1 VKSADG
7 FLEVHIMKRW
17 LRNSIF
23 ILIGIL
29 LIAFGG
35 LMWKTRSEAH
45 GLLNAPMATR
55 NLPDETPADYNLPF
69 QDVTVTNPDG
79 QKLVG
84 WFIPSQNGAVIIMQ
98 HGYKSTRSELLNE
111 AEMMYRHGYGV
122 LLTSIRAHDYSEGE
136 LITFGMHEIDDM
148 EAWYQ
153 FLLLRSDIGAGK
165 VGIIGNSYG
174 GMLAIQFASQ
184 NENIKAVV
192 ANCAFSSL
200 NDTVSTSVKHF
211 TGLPEFPF
219 VPLITF
225 WAENETGFKKE
236 DIDATKWIADIS
248 PRPVFLM
255 QGGADTVISADSGQR
270 LYDAAAEPKELWFD
284 PALGHVE
291 FDTERAEEYEARVS
305 AFFDKYLLDK

>member
-1 VKSADG
+1 
-7 FLEVHIMKRW
+7 MKRW
-17 LRNSIF
+17 LKISLTTF
-23 ILIGIL
+23 IVIL
-29 LIAFGG
+29 LFAFGG
-35 LMWKTRSEAH
+35 LLWKTYSEAH
-45 GLLNAPMATR
+45 NLINAPMEGR

-69 QDVTVTNPDG
+69 EDVTVTNGDE
-79 QKLVG
+79 QVLAG

-136 LITFGMHEIDDM
+136 LITFGMYEVGDM

-153 FLLLRSDIGAGK
+153 YLLTRDAFDHEK
-165 VGIIGNSYG
+165 VGILGNSYG
-174 GMLAIQFASQ
+174 GMLAIQFAAQ

-192 ANCAFSSL
+192 ANSAFSSL
-200 NDTVSTSVKHF
+200 NDTVATSVKHF

-219 VPLITF
+219 VPLIVF
-225 WAENETGFKKE
+225 WAEQESGFKTE
-236 DIDATKWIADIS
+236 DIDAARIIAEIS

-255 QGGADTVISADSGQR
+255 QGGADTVISAGSGQR
-270 LYDAAAEPKELWFD
+270 LYDAAGEPKELWFD

-291 FDTERAEEYEARVS
+291 FDSERAAEYEARVA
-305 AFFDKYLLDK
+305 AFFDQYLLGK

>member
-1 VKSADG
+1 MNRATKITLSVI
-7 FLEVHIMKRW
+7 VT
-17 LRNSIF
+17 
-23 ILIGIL
+23 ILIAATI
-29 LIAFGG
+29 G
-35 LMWKTRSEAH
+35 LFARTRSEAYD
-45 GLLNAPMATR
+45 LLHSPMITR
-55 NLPDETPADYNLPF
+55 ELPDETPKDYNLPF
-69 QDVTVTNPDG
+69 EDVTVTNPDG
-79 QKLVG
+79 MKLAG
-84 WFIPSQNGAVIIMQ
+84 WFIPSENGAVIIMQ

-136 LITFGMHEIDDM
+136 LITFGIHEIDDM
-148 EAWYQ
+148 EAWYK
-153 FLLLRSDIGAGK
+153 FLLLRSDIGASK
-165 VGIIGNSYG
+165 IGIIGNSYG
-174 GMLAIQFASQ
+174 GMLAIQFAAQ

-192 ANCAFSSL
+192 ANCAVSSL
-200 NDTVSTSVKHF
+200 NDTVSTSVTHF
-211 TGLPEFPF
+211 TGLPNFPF

-270 LYDAAAEPKELWFD
+270 LYDAAGEPKELWFD

-291 FDTERAEEYEARVS
+291 FDTERAEEYEARVV
-305 AFFDKYLLDK
+305 AFFDQYVLDK